1 MNGPARGRGQAP
13 VTGGAYAMLLLLG
26 LLEGLIGCFQFGRS
40 AGPVPVAALVLCL
53 ILFVSC
59 WLAGLGMRSAAG
71 ALAVAVGWFI
81 SSFVLSLPTG
91 GGSVIITNTSAG
103 LWYLYGGAVVAL
115 AAVVLAYLVWSRPGT
130 ARR

>member
-1 MNGPARGRGQAP
+1 MRIVKQNLAWAAVYNLSCIPLAL
-13 VTGGAYAMLLLLG
+13 MG
-26 LLEGLIGCFQFGRS
+26 LL
-40 AGPVPVAALVLCL
+40 PP
-53 ILFVSC
+53 

>member
-1 MNGPARGRGQAP
+1 MNGPAHGRGEAP

-40 AGPVPVAALVLCL
+40 AGPVPVAALALCL
-53 ILFVSC
+53 VLFVSC